1 MKLIPQISSS
11 HRAISLIAV
20 VTVAS
25 ATVFW
30 AVSRTM
36 SPPSAIGHIEESLSI
51 EGLHSPFEVKRYA
64 KLADLVVVGTP
75 VAENVHQFTENAQI
89 PESAKSD
96 EMYATAGYYDVT
108 VQVNE
113 YMKGK
118 GPEQLSIRRL
128 APPPDVMFGS
138 SVPEPQLNQ
147 TYVFFLQT
155 GTELWTGGYLAL
167 GQESLGA
174 IEVDIVDFPDRK
186 ITVKQLREEVK
197 SAEEDKGENKP

>member
-1 MKLIPQISSS
+1 
-11 HRAISLIAV
+11 
-20 VTVAS
+20 
-25 ATVFW
+25 
-30 AVSRTM
+30 
-36 SPPSAIGHIEESLSI
+36 
-51 EGLHSPFEVKRYA
+51 
-64 KLADLVVVGTP
+64 
-75 VAENVHQFTENAQI
+75 
-89 PESAKSD
+89 
-96 EMYATAGYYDVT
+96 
-108 VQVNE
+108 
-113 YMKGK
+113 
-118 GPEQLSIRRL
+118 
-128 APPPDVMFGS
+128 MFGS